1 MARSA
6 HLLLA
11 TVLVAALAG
20 CGDSASTGAGPA
32 TPAAPTAVANET
44 VTATVGGRK
53 IVGSCSGVR
62 SGKPTVFLEVGM
74 GAPRDS
80 LVHVAGRLYEITQ
93 VCSYDRAGKGLSD
106 PSARRP
112 RPVAEVIS
120 DAYAFLAQARSQG
133 AEPPYFLIGQS
144 FGAEL
149 VILYAE
155 AHPDQVAGFVAIN
168 PNPPYR
174 TWLDRVRKVET
185 AAEVKEFE
193 LPWPA
198 GDNEEHVDTTTD
210 ESMLTDPLPDD
221 LPYAVM
227 YDAACGE
234 LPPDLQKPARCAG
247 MLNALEL
254 TAKDLA
260 AHGKGG
266 VFVPVKGAGHDIQMT
281 RADAVWSTTEAVW
294 AKALAR

>member
-32 TPAAPTAVANET
+32 MPAAPTAVANET

-106 PSARRP
+106 PPARRP

-168 PNPPYR
+168 PNPPY
-174 TWLDRVRKVET
+174 
-185 AAEVKEFE
+185 
-193 LPWPA
+193 
-198 GDNEEHVDTTTD
+198 
-210 ESMLTDPLPDD
+210 SLPDD

-266 VFVPVKGAGHDIQMT
+266 VFVPVKGAGHDIQVT